1 MRYQDL
7 IKVRKRMDE
16 EPILIPSNDFEPMI
30 NGMDLDDESENMKLY
45 SKLMK
50 SSKSIKLHSYGGTF
64 DIIVYCDKYVLLNH
78 ISKMVDYYVKVDE
91 GNYKAIGKW
100 SCQVEVWRRLMSPKT
115 GIVSFMFDNYILPKH
130 GTVISDSMQ
139 TKMGKSMWAKLA
151 FHALENNQYVYG
163 YDNNTGTLTK
173 FNNASQF
180 DSSVRQYYGT
190 EKKFSQLRLV
200 ISNNKL

>member
-1 MRYQDL
+1 MGYTDL
-7 IKVRKRMDE
+7 IEGSKCMDE
-16 EPILIPSNDFEPMI
+16 VSMLIPSNDFEPMI
-30 NGMDLDDESENMKLY
+30 NGMELDDESENMKLY

-50 SSKSIKLHSYGGTF
+50 ISKSIKLHSYGGTF
-64 DIIVYCDKYVLLNH
+64 DIIVYGDKYVLLNH
-78 ISKMVDYYVKVDE
+78 DDAMVDYYVKVDE
-91 GNYKAIGKW
+91 RNYKAIGKW

-151 FHALENNQYVYG
+151 YHAFDKNRYVYG
-163 YDNNTGTLTK
+163 YDGNTGKLSR
-173 FNNASQF
+173 FM
-180 DSSVRQYYGT
+180 DSSDFSRKVRTYYGT